1 MVRVAA
7 VAKQICDHTETPIDS
22 DAVIT
27 GCLLHDM
34 GNLIKVKFEV
44 EPALFEPE
52 GVGYWQEAQAGMIE
66 TYGASVHD
74 ATIAIIQDVGV
85 SKKVLEI
92 VDEASF
98 GAIVDVAKT
107 GSLEAKI
114 LEYADMRVGLTG
126 IISLKQRFDDIR
138 DRYVPYRFTDEELN
152 QKYEAAQ
159 HIETE
164 IFAITNTVPDDITDV
179 STKALQAELWNWE
192 I

>member
-1 MVRVAA
+1 MRVAA
-7 VAKQICDHTETPIDS
+7 VAKQICDHTEAKIDN

-52 GVGYWQEAQAGMIE
+52 GVAYWQEAQGNMIE
-66 TYGASVHD
+66 TYGADVHG
-74 ATIAIIQDVGV
+74 ATLAIITDVGV
-85 SKKVLEI
+85 SEKVVEM
-92 VDEASF
+92 VNEASF
-98 GAIVDVAKT
+98 EAIIDVAKS

-114 LEYADMRVGLTG
+114 LEYTDMRVGLTG

-138 DRYVPYRFTDEELN
+138 DRYVPHRFTNEVLN
-152 QKYEAAQ
+152 QKHEAAQ
-159 HIETE
+159 SIESE
-164 IFAITNTVPDDITDV
+164 IFDNTNIMPDSITDD
-179 STKALQAELWNWE
+179 STKELQAELWNWR